1 MILPDNGPI
10 ITILSSNE
18 NFIKDIE
25 SLYENIFKS
34 VTITLCHPGGKVDD
48 KNCAWII
55 SMMRFSDTVYVDMDH
70 LTELGLVCAMTQDL
84 SRTVFI
90 IDKTRKSM
98 AKLLNTLPEYNLY
111 KTIQEYAEIMLD
123 SLETI

>member
-1 MILPDNGPI
+1 MI
-10 ITILSSNE
+10 
-18 NFIKDIE
+18 
-25 SLYENIFKS
+25 
-34 VTITLCHPGGKVDD
+34 
-48 KNCAWII
+48 
-55 SMMRFSDTVYVDMDH
+55 RFSDTVYVDMDH